1 VNFTPRII
9 PKSSNPS
16 RHNLFL
22 LGIGIQEKPTELC
35 GMEKTRLTWREAFT
49 FNRAE
54 QRGFLLLTVALAL
67 TVCFRVC
74 YFRWVEPTKLEFR
87 VPADWSIE
95 DSIDDNKDSLS
106 SGSVSK
112 KGWITR
118 EGQERNYRF
127 SRTNWFD
134 SVPQRAHT
142 QPYKKSRI
150 IELNSADTIDL
161 RGLPSIGPWLAR
173 KIVEYRERLGGF
185 YAADQLLEVY
195 RLTPGKLDTIWPY
208 LAIDTTLVRKVD
220 VNQISVEELMR
231 HPYLSRSQAR
241 GLLAYRD
248 KHGPFETLA
257 DLKRC
262 LLIDEKTFE
271 KVRDYVIVR

>member
-1 VNFTPRII
+1 MNFTLCII
-9 PKSSNPS
+9 PKSFNPL

-54 QRGFLLLTVALAL
+54 QRGFLLLTIALAL

-74 YFRWVEPTKLEFR
+74 YFRWVDPVHLEFR
-87 VPADWSIE
+87 VPAAWLMA
-95 DSIDDNKDSLS
+95 DSLQVYQDS
-106 SGSVSK
+106 LPGGSELK
-112 KGWITR
+112 RRWMNEG
-118 EGQERNYRF
+118 GQERNHRF
-127 SRTNWFD
+127 SRTSWFD

-185 YAADQLLEVY
+185 YSADQLLEVY

-220 VNQISVEELMR
+220 VNHISMEELMR

-241 GLLAYRD
+241 GLMAYRD

-271 KVRDYVIVR
+271 KVRDYINVR